1 MGAPDDSLAVVDPKL
16 RIRGLKGVRIADASV
31 FPKMVT
37 AKCVSLL
44 LSFLSSLDQMDGN

>member
-1 MGAPDDSLAVVDPKL
+1 MGASDDPLAVVDPKL

-37 AKCVSLL
+37 AKCVFFSCL
-44 LSFLSSLDQMDGN
+44 FNIFTDVFV